1 MKSINEVDMDI
12 IEKYKLN
19 TNVTEKIL
27 SKNGFD

>member
-12 IEKYKLN
+12 TEKYKLN
-19 TNVTEKIL
+19 KNVTEKIL